1 MTEFSNKS
9 KTPEVSAPATTTAE
23 QDLRTAG
30 QRRINLIWE
39 YTQSGIAILLV
50 VSAVIITVVP
60 TLQGHQIEVPDVL
73 TSSLFLVLG
82 FYFGR
87 TNHARI
93 GDEPPRS
100 RPLDDRNWEKR

>member
-1 MTEFSNKS
+1 MTMSDSQQEKS
-9 KTPEVSAPATTTAE
+9 GQSAPPTTTVE

-30 QRRINLIWE
+30 QRRINMIWE
-39 YTQSGIAILLV
+39 YTQAFIAVLLV
-50 VSAVIITVVP
+50 CSAVIITVFP
-60 TLQGHQIEVPDVL
+60 TLQGRQIEVPDVL

-93 GDEPPRS
+93 GDAPS
-100 RPLDDRNWEKR
+100 LDDRHREKR